1 MLLGTSDVLDPSAFG
16 KLRLATLSWSVVG
29 VHADLDMDMD
39 LSMTGESV
47 HVYARGYGYVD
58 EHADAPKIVFS
69 LNLRHAVIIC
79 GVR

>member
-1 MLLGTSDVLDPSAFG
+1 M
-16 KLRLATLSWSVVG
+16 VG